1 MLRSNSL
8 SIHSVIVKERAN
20 LGQFCRK
27 EGKVIFILFELK
39 LEQTSF
45 ISYFQ
50 HKLSDINVTVTGV
63 VSIVFMPLYMLVCVY
78 MYNNSV
84 VSWITDYPQI
94 SVSTLSS

>member
-20 LGQFCRK
+20 LGRFCRK
-27 EGKVIFILFELK
+27 EGKVIFILFELE